1 MLILRNRCSYAD
13 SIQTTAGVDIHLCTH
28 VQHIVHVHVQALLAL
43 LALLA
48 LCAETLLKRD
58 GNHISIRIV
67 TRCHY
72 RCTNGVKLPFY
83 CMLERIFQTQSI
95 VLIKFHRRL
104 KLIIIRVVFGREK
117 NLANY

>member
-1 MLILRNRCSYAD
+1 MLILRNRCSYAV

-28 VQHIVHVHVQALLAL
+28 VQHIVHVHVQ
-43 LALLA
+43 ALLA

-117 NLANY
+117 NLASY